1 MRTSANAA
9 MTTDATKP
17 AQGRMLY
24 VPPVKRPRPRQKI
37 AIPAEK
43 VSMIAAPISALPTE
57 PT

>member
-1 MRTSANAA
+1 

-17 AQGRMLY
+17 AQGRILFN
-24 VPPVKRPRPRQKI
+24 PSAKRLARETAK
-37 AIPAEK
+37 AAAKKGMAMPAEK